1 MPYHALLDRFTPRTQ
16 SITSSAFSGID
27 GPFLAIIPGSML
39 RFGLKGLSVRVLPVK
54 SRTLGPVARLFVD
67 SLRETVKPLARSAGR

>member
-1 MPYHALLDRFTPRTQ
+1 
-16 SITSSAFSGID
+16 
-27 GPFLAIIPGSML
+27 ML